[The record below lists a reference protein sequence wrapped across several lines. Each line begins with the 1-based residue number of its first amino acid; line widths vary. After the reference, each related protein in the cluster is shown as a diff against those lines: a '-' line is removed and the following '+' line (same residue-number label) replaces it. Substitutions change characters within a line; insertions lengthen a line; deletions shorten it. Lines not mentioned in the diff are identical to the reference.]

1 MILLYTGF
9 YLCFFFW
16 FFFSSR
22 RRHTRCALVT
32 GVQTCALPILN
43 IRCGPGM
50 PRAASG
56 PREALN
62 RYRPRGADR
71 AIPAKRRAGLR
82 RSARRLLDQPGQPA
96 GDDVPRLAHDPL
108 DEFADRRNVVNEP
121 SDHAATPE
129 IGRAHVRHPATN

>member
-1 MILLYTGF
+1 
-9 YLCFFFW
+9 
-16 FFFSSR
+16 
-22 RRHTRCALVT
+22 
-32 GVQTCALPILN
+32 
-43 IRCGPGM
+43 M

-96 GDDVPRLAHDPL
+96 GADVPRLAPDPL
-108 DEFADRRNVVNEP
+108 DEFPDRRNVVNEHR
-121 SDHAATPE
+121 DHAATPGALVHVAVTHDPGIDATALGHA
-129 IGRAHVRHPATN
+129 IGNAERNAQRALILSQPFDPVLTKH

>member
-1 MILLYTGF
+1 
-9 YLCFFFW
+9 
-16 FFFSSR
+16 
-22 RRHTRCALVT
+22 
-32 GVQTCALPILN
+32 
-43 IRCGPGM
+43 M

-121 SDHAATPE
+121 RDHAATP
-129 IGRAHVRHPATN
+129 GARVPDASTPAAGKEAPDPRRPNHQPTRQDRTPAG